1 MPQTTIKFVLFL
13 VFIGLFLT
21 SNISAQTIDTNLN
34 KIESQP
40 ILRGDEAINQ
50 LKQTG
55 QYDSLMDAV
64 NAARKEDGQTDEP
77 STKVAIGQSAELTAS
92 DGAANDQFGYS
103 VATSGNTAIV
113 GAVADTVGAIFGQGS
128 AYIFRVLVSNWTQEA
143 QKVASDGASS
153 DQFGS
158 TVAISGDTAIVGVRS
173 DDIGANTNQGSAYI
187 FVRNGTVWA
196 EQQKLTASDGGL
208 NDEFGVS
215 VAISGDTV
223 IIGTRFDDVGA
234 NVDQGSAYIF
244 VRSGTVWTQQQKLT
258 ASDGGL
264 VDNFGT
270 GVAISGESVIV
281 GSNGNDVGAN
291 NNQGSAY
298 IFARSGTVWTEQQK
312 LTASDGLSN
321 DQFGRSVSI
330 NGETAIVGV
339 QLDDFGVNSAQGS
352 AYIFIRNGTVWTE
365 QQKLTAPDGAAND
378 RFGISVAISGETAI
392 VGANLD
398 DIGANS
404 DQGSAYIF
412 VRSGTFWTQQQKLTA
427 SDGAGFDNFGNSVSI
442 NGDTA
447 IVGAFGDDVGVNG
460 SQGSAYVFVRNG
472 AVWTQQQKLTAI
484 GGNAGDDFG
493 TGVAISGDKIIVGA
507 PLSDDS
513 ASAPLAPQAT
523 DQGAMFIFVNQ
534 LVPTAANVSVTGRV
548 LTTEGRGLRNAVV
561 HLVDSNGV
569 IRTSRTSTFGY
580 YRFFEIEAGQTV
592 IISVTSKRYEFMSQT
607 ISLSETLTDVDFTP
621 HIK

>member
-21 SNISAQTIDTNLN
+21 SNISAQTIDTNQN

-187 FVRNGTVWA
+187 FVRNGTVWT

-234 NVDQGSAYIF
+234 DVDQGSAYIF

-442 NGDTA
+442 NGDTV

-460 SQGSAYVFVRNG
+460 SQGSAYVFARNG